1 MECRRY
7 SPHARGVD
15 AQSAEAHR
23 QRCAPG
29 GNDSRN
35 RAYDAVCQ
43 EPARA
48 LKQDRGRSPFSYR
61 TDAYDRLTGH
71 RTQNQTFQEQG
82 GQDAF
87 DFEPV
92 RLDGASCQDST
103 GKPMRPS
110 GLGEA
115 QDREQ
120 IGRHLSPAYVRDAHV
135 TIQDQRASTFSEGCN
150 GLYHSSFA
158 KSYNR
163 QQPRSSKSD
172 HSKARQ
178 RVVEACTGESFG
190 QLQLMQQNLDNSYD
204 SNSIRRGNGFYE
216 RIQEE
221 SQERLEHQR

>member
-1 MECRRY
+1 MERRRY
-7 SPHARGVD
+7 SPNVRGVD
-15 AQSAEAHR
+15 AQPAEAQR
-23 QRCAPG
+23 QCRAPG
-29 GNDSRN
+29 RNDSRN
-35 RAYDAVCQ
+35 QAYDGVFH

-61 TDAYDRLTGH
+61 ADTYDRLTGP
-71 RTQNQTFQEQG
+71 RTQHQTYQEQG

-103 GKPMRPS
+103 GKPARPS
-110 GLGEA
+110 GFGEA

-120 IGRHLSPAYVRDAHV
+120 IGRHLSPEYVRDAHV

-163 QQPRSSKSD
+163 QQ
-172 HSKARQ
+172 
-178 RVVEACTGESFG
+178 
-190 QLQLMQQNLDNSYD
+190 
-204 SNSIRRGNGFYE
+204 
-216 RIQEE
+216 
-221 SQERLEHQR
+221 